1 MNKKNWII
9 GALIVVLAAGGAFY
23 GGMVYGKT
31 RSRVRIFGNGQAGTF
46 NTAFAGRGGMMRPNG
61 GFVGGE
67 IISKDDKSV
76 TVKTQDGSTKIIFL
90 ADSTMVAKTAAGT
103 KDDLTVGAQVIV
115 TGTSNSDGTV
125 TAQNIQIR
133 PATGTT
139 SSTPSK

>member
-1 MNKKNWII
+1 
-9 GALIVVLAAGGAFY
+9 
-23 GGMVYGKT
+23 
-31 RSRVRIFGNGQAGTF
+31 
-46 NTAFAGRGGMMRPNG
+46 
-61 GFVGGE
+61 
-67 IISKDDKSV
+67 
-76 TVKTQDGSTKIIFL
+76 
-90 ADSTMVAKTAAGT
+90 MVAKTAAGT